1 MTGRRPAVLAL
12 LALALLAGGS
22 GAVAATPDAPTQL
35 LRIKDPRVIESSGLA
50 TGVALPEV
58 LWTVNDS
65 GDRPRV
71 YGIGSD
77 GSTVA
82 TLTLRGARARD
93 WEAVAVSPRA
103 GGGAWLWIGDIGD
116 NRSSWPTVRVYR
128 VVEPSA
134 LGARDVSWQAYELR
148 YPDGPRD
155 AEALLVDP
163 RDGRLYVVSKRVQGA
178 AVYRAPPELRR
189 DRVNVLERVASAPP
203 LVTDGSFA
211 PDGRVALR
219 DYLQAFLAPQ
229 LGARA
234 ARLTLPLQPQGEG
247 LTWAADGSA
256 LVVSSEGRN
265 SVVWRVPVPSAARPT
280 ASSAVPGTDVSPSVA
295 PSAPGATPDDR
306 GSSGLS
312 PVWLT
317 ALAGLVIG
325 GGIASAQAGRRKR
338 TQQRAVDDTDP
349 T

>member
-1 MTGRRPAVLAL
+1 MRCWPSASWLAAAGS
-12 LALALLAGGS
+12 LA
-22 GAVAATPDAPTQL
+22 AAPDDPTQL
-35 LRIKDPRVIESSGLA
+35 FRIRDPRVVESSGLA
-50 TGVALPEV
+50 TGLALPEV

-71 YGIGSD
+71 YGIGPD

-93 WEAVAVSPRA
+93 WEAVAVSPRP

-116 NRSSWPTVRVYR
+116 NQSSWPTVRVYR

-178 AVYRAPPELRR
+178 AVYRAPTELRQ

-211 PDGRVALR
+211 PDGSVALR

-229 LGARA
+229 LGAKA
-234 ARLTLPLQPQGEG
+234 GRLALPLQPQGES
-247 LTWAADGSA
+247 LTWAEDGDA
-256 LVVSSEGRN
+256 LIVGSEGRN
-265 SVVWRVPVPSAARPT
+265 SVVWRVPVPSMARPT
-280 ASSAVPGTDVSPSVA
+280 ASSAVPGNRRLPV
-295 PSAPGATPDDR
+295 R
-306 GSSGLS
+306 GSSRPPGR
-312 PVWLT
+312 PPT
-317 ALAGLVIG
+317 TG
-325 GGIASAQAGRRKR
+325 GVPGCRRCG
-338 TQQRAVDDTDP
+338 
-349 T
+349 